1 MEEIKSVRL
10 SYDFKKNNY
19 YKDKDGRSL
28 TKTSDSSLNNYK
40 LTLFKGKKEKDRRVI
55 LYRVGQNNQ
64 LTPEYKFP
72 GVSFYYNKRY
82 KDWLNDPDRYIE
94 AWLSSPNNK
103 DFSII
108 QDPWQES
115 VPKRI
120 NFGYEIYFLN
130 NGSQVFINWRT
141 REESG
146 FKEGGVD
153 LIYPY
158 SLFGKEIEKS
168 NIDFSTLRG
177 FAGDSFSDD
186 DGNELDIPRWAPE
199 KQTYIQPMSN
209 ISEEIDYGS
218 KNFNL
223 ETGLPITETL
233 IIGYAAKPSQIKAH
247 LIVKHLIIWPPSDE
261 TEEVSIILLDDKNF
275 SKIGEVNEDTNI
287 PVGSITY
294 PGNVKDID
302 ILRDVIDSWKKKVPY
317 YGELDICSE
326 KTEFCKT
333 LAYISPVEE
342 LQDIEKKLETTEEPK
357 SVKEKLN
364 VVLPKDL
371 NLKIKQDISF
381 KIFVGDPP
389 KTEKPVVDGFDF
401 GDEDDLSDL
410 LLDDEFRE
418 EEFEGLSEAES
429 ILQEEVSK
437 GQESFDKGTAPLLP
451 DKIDISISRNLDD
464 LLKDAGRIARVLGK
478 NAKVKY
484 ENLRMGYKKDIHG
497 LCPQGTQAVLVALTG
512 IKELG
517 LISGNADWFSFKNP
531 ATGGSAHST
540 GNGFDKSIKGKSYYN
555 TKTRINQING
565 SWKGT
570 YLQDSKLWQVG
581 DIVAMGYTGGK
592 LYGHIQI
599 WTGYSWMSDFKQ
611 NAIQQKNVDPNTV
624 ALWRFNQN
632 GINLIENKSSI
643 V

>member
-10 SYDFKKNNY
+10 SYDFKKINY

-72 GVSFYYNKRY
+72 GVSFDYNKRY
-82 KDWLNDPDRYIE
+82 KDWLNDPDKYLE
-94 AWLSSPNNK
+94 AWLSFPNNK

-108 QDPWQES
+108 QNPWQES

-130 NGSQVFINWRT
+130 NGSQVLINWRT

-168 NIDFSTLRG
+168 NIQG

-233 IIGYAAKPSQIKAH
+233 INGYGAKPSQVKAH

-333 LAYISPVEE
+333 LAYISPIDG
-342 LQDIEKKLETTEEPK
+342 LQDTEETPEETQI
-357 SVKEKLN
+357 VKEKLN
-364 VVLPKDL
+364 VVLPKEL
-371 NLKIKQDISF
+371 NIRTGQDVSF
-381 KIFVGDPP
+381 KIFVGEPP
-389 KTEKPVVDGFDF
+389 KNEKPVVDGFDF
-401 GDEDDLSDL
+401 GDEDDFSDL
-410 LLDDEFRE
+410 LLDDEFKERDFSGN
-418 EEFEGLSEAES
+418 EEFIEMVDNPTEEFKEIVNEISKSTPEKTKKVTNVGGWESVSEEDIKS
-429 ILQEEVSK
+429 VNKYTEVVK
-437 GQESFDKGTAPLLP
+437 
-451 DKIDISISRNLDD
+451 KINEIYQ
-464 LLKDAGRIARVLGK
+464 LKDKLDNGK
-478 NAKVKY
+478 PLFKKFKTIWDDDEEGATKRLY
-484 ENLRMGYKKDIHG
+484 E
-497 LCPQGTQAVLVALTG
+497 A
-512 IKELG
+512 LG
-517 LISGNADWFSFKNP
+517 LETS
-531 ATGGSAHST
+531 
-540 GNGFDKSIKGKSYYN
+540 
-555 TKTRINQING
+555 NG
-565 SWKGT
+565 SWFKSLSISELT
-570 YLQDSKLWQVG
+570 TEHKKTFLNQVSSLVKETKNNKS
-581 DIVAMGYTGGK
+581 IFQFLIPNVEVGK
-592 LYGHIQI
+592 SAKFEKIN
-599 WTGYSWMSDFKQ
+599 SDF
-611 NAIQQKNVDPNTV
+611 
-624 ALWRFNQN
+624 
-632 GINLIENKSSI
+632 
-643 V
+643 